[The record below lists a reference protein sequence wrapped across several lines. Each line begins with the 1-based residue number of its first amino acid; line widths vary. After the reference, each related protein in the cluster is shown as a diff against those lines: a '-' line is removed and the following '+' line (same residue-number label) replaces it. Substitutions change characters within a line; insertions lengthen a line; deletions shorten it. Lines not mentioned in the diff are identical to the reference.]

1 MSEMSITAA
10 PVAVRDGKVIT
21 TSLKIAET
29 FGRLHKD
36 VLRAIETLEVPA
48 EWYERNFA
56 LIQNPV
62 DLGMGRTRMDKAYS
76 ITRDGFTIL
85 AMGFTGKAAMQFKIA
100 YIEAF
105 NAMEAHLRGEAER
118 PLFTSHKLITG
129 VEAARQI
136 FDFVNACESEVS
148 K

>member
-1 MSEMSITAA
+1 MSELSIPAA
-10 PVAVRDGKVIT
+10 TVAVRDGKVIT

-29 FGRLHKD
+29 FGKRHSD
-36 VLRAIETLEVPA
+36 VLRAIEALEIP
-48 EWYERNFA
+48 EDFTERNFA
-56 LIQNPV
+56 LSEYIDPT
-62 DLGMGRTRMDKAYS
+62 GRQLPMYS